1 MSGLDCPPPSTG
13 GRMANSDRA
22 AVLRAARTAL
32 LKLKDD
38 HERLQEMSVNAETQ
52 AAADDAAIEI
62 ASLQRAV
69 AWLWRDQMAS
79 DD

>member
-1 MSGLDCPPPSTG
+1 
-13 GRMANSDRA
+13 MANVDRA
-22 AVLRAARTAL
+22 ALLRAARHAL
-32 LKLKDD
+32 LRLKDD
-38 HERLQEMSVNAETQ
+38 HDRLQEMAVSAETQ
-52 AAADDAAIEI
+52 AAADDTALEI

>member
-1 MSGLDCPPPSTG
+1 VSPVADHHG
-13 GRMANSDRA
+13 GPVARMLNTDRA
-22 AVLRAARTAL
+22 CLLRAARMAL
-32 LKLKDD
+32 LKLKSE
-38 HERLQEMSVNAETQ
+38 HERLTEMAVNVETQ
-52 AAADDAAIEI
+52 VAADDTALEI